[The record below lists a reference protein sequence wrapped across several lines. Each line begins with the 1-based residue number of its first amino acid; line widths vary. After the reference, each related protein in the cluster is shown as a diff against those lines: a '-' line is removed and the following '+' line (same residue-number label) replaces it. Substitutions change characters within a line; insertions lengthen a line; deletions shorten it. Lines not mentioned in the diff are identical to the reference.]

1 VRRAVDADGAA
12 RRTEGGA
19 MRILLI
25 EDDPHIAAIV
35 GDGLTDAGYSVAVAA
50 DGEDGFLDAR
60 LNSYDLIVLD
70 LMLPTLDG
78 LDIAR
83 RLRAAGKATPILM
96 LTARDREQDTIAGL
110 DAGADDYLTKPFGL
124 DELLARVRA
133 LLRRDGTARAR
144 VMRVGDLE
152 LDTVTREVR
161 RAGRVVDLSAREYVL
176 LEYLVHH
183 AGQVLTRAQLEQS
196 VWSESD
202 VGSNVVEVYI
212 GYLRQKVDAPFET
225 PLIRTVRGVGYT
237 LRPS

>member
-1 VRRAVDADGAA
+1 
-12 RRTEGGA
+12 
-19 MRILLI
+19 MRILVI
-25 EDDPHIAAIV
+25 EDDPHIASIV
-35 GDGLTDAGYSVAVAA
+35 GESLTDAGYSVAVAA
-50 DGEDGFLDAR
+50 DGEEGFLDAR
-60 LNSYDLIVLD
+60 LNDYDLVVLD
-70 LMLPTLDG
+70 LTLPTLDG

-96 LTARDREQDTIAGL
+96 LTARDRAQDTIAGL
-110 DAGADDYLTKPFGL
+110 DAGADDYLTKPFSL

-133 LLRRDGTARAR
+133 LLRRDGATRAR

-183 AGQVLTRAQLEQS
+183 AGQALMRAQLEQS

-212 GYLRQKVDAPFET
+212 GYLRQKVDAPFAT
-225 PLIRTVRGVGYT
+225 PLIRTVRSVGYT
-237 LRPS
+237 LRSSQAPTRDGL

>member
-1 VRRAVDADGAA
+1 
-12 RRTEGGA
+12 
-19 MRILLI
+19 M
-25 EDDPHIAAIV
+25 

>member
-1 VRRAVDADGAA
+1 VRRAVDADGAT

-19 MRILLI
+19 MCILLI